1 MPIQCQ
7 TEEGTISVYQAS
19 GDLLLSAVNQGQLDF
34 VKGKFEELFEE
45 AFEKKQ
51 SDKKIEMLL
60 ECMAEE
66 NWTCKQAVDAVKYF
80 LKYKITYYDKWI
92 IPDIMAF
99 PAGKCF
105 TRTKMHKLCTDGGR
119 VYSEFIRFKG
129 ADGEI
134 YFWDKNFGK
143 CPFPE
148 EKLVTDKWVV
158 IDNEKLNETKNWN
171 SKWGNI
177 PEGWIIREDN
187 GEAPKPRD
195 IENLVSGAFAIP
207 ENQTAKIHSI
217 NEDLY
222 RELKRKG
229 IYPESETPE
238 ELKNAL
244 KKVIV
249 GNKTYFIAVTNPD
262 EPVEKILG
270 KFIEDFRNAREV
282 I

>member
-1 MPIQCQ
+1 M
-7 TEEGTISVYQAS
+7 
-19 GDLLLSAVNQGQLDF
+19 
-34 VKGKFEELFEE
+34 
-45 AFEKKQ
+45 
-51 SDKKIEMLL
+51 
-60 ECMAEE
+60 
-66 NWTCKQAVDAVKYF
+66 
-80 LKYKITYYDKWI
+80 
-92 IPDIMAF
+92 PDIMAF

-105 TRTKMHKLCTDGGR
+105 TRTKMQKLCMDGGR

-158 IDNEKLNETKNWN
+158 IDNDKLNETKNWN
-171 SKWGNI
+171 LKWGNI

-187 GEAPKPRD
+187 EAPKPRD
-195 IENLVSGAFAIP
+195 IDYLVSKAFTP
-207 ENQTAKIHSI
+207 LEKQTAKIHSI
-217 NEDLY
+217 NENLY
-222 RELKRKG
+222 RELKRRG

-244 KKVIV
+244 EKVIV
-249 GNKTYFIAVTNPD
+249 GDKTYFITIKNPD
-262 EPVEKILG
+262 EPVEKTLE
-270 KFIEDFRNAREV
+270 KFLEDFRNAREV